1 MKRDLKHDLKR
12 MFRWFLFL
20 GILPMAFLSGCGVK
34 NGSQTEVEIAEED
47 LADAMDV
54 CSNGK
59 GYYVAAA
66 DKILLYDAKGNPGE
80 AYAFPERVIAQ
91 IAYGDAL
98 YALDMQNQSILKL
111 DKDGGIEDEY
121 ELDVEIA
128 DLIDFEA
135 VDSNVYLSVGV
146 QENDAYA
153 EHTYVLPWGGQRMEE
168 MLQEGVSMAGSG
180 SLLTYQHGRVI
191 GYEVSARAEE
201 NGEDYGSLGQGFG
214 TGLISF
220 CVDTHGRYYYCVDQK
235 VVKEEDG
242 MTEYLHDMDTD
253 YDVIAECGDTL
264 LLLKRFEKLT
274 LATKTAHV
282 QEFERTLMLY
292 GTGTDFDMLDGTHR
306 NLKSELETE
315 SGATVDYVSDIGM
328 NQETFL
334 TNLMSGSDKYDI
346 YRINGGDVTSFN
358 YVRNHAYVDL
368 SENAEIVKKLE
379 QWYPSVLEGCT
390 YEGEIF
396 AVPGGIGIELLY
408 CNEAAYPELAKE
420 DVSTWDSFLDV
431 IEKYDKE
438 VQFNKIRLE
447 SVLLEQYVAT
457 YCDTLEGEYQ
467 FDTEAFR
474 KVLQL
479 LRRIENMDIRYY
491 QGEGAPE
498 IFENGELFAFDT
510 MEPYVGEGVKFVP
523 LPSINGETSVSPV
536 RLIYN
541 IVNPNS
547 GQIELAME
555 YMSLLAECG
564 LYTMKDS
571 AGQYPLL
578 ESVFEN
584 HAKCVFGNYADYGR
598 TLEGYVNGTM
608 TENEAIQE
616 ITELTRRKLNQ

>member
-1 MKRDLKHDLKR
+1 MKRDVKR
-12 MFRWFLFL
+12 MFWRFLFP
-20 GILPMAFLSGCGVK
+20 GILAMAFLSGCGAK
-34 NGSQTEVEIAEED
+34 NGSQMEVEIAEED

-59 GYYVAAA
+59 NYYVAAA

-91 IAYGDAL
+91 VAYGDAL

-111 DKDGGIEDEY
+111 GKDGKIEGEHEFDIEF
-121 ELDVEIA
+121 VN
-128 DLIDFEA
+128 LIDFEA
-135 VDSNVYLSVGV
+135 VDSDVYLSVGA
-146 QENDAYA
+146 QDGE
-153 EHTYVLPWGGQRMEE
+153 EHTYILPWKEQRMEE
-168 MLQEGVSMAGSG
+168 VVKKGFPMAGGG
-180 SLLTYQHGRVI
+180 SLLTYQRGQLI
-191 GYEVSARAEE
+191 GYEPSDLKEE
-201 NGEDYGSLGQGFG
+201 VYGSLGQGVG
-214 TGLISF
+214 TALTSF
-220 CVDTHGRYYYCVDQK
+220 CVDSYGRYYYCVEQK

-242 MTEYLHDMDTD
+242 MAEYLHYMDTD

-264 LLLKRFEKLT
+264 LLLKRFERLT
-274 LATKTAHV
+274 LATKAAYV
-282 QEFERTLMLY
+282 QEYDQMLSLY
-292 GTGTDFDMLDGTHR
+292 GTGTTFDMLDGTR
-306 NLKSELETE
+306 RDLKSELE
-315 SGATVDYVSDIGM
+315 SQAGATVNRVSDIGM

-346 YRINGGDVTSFN
+346 YRINGGDATSFN

-379 QWYPSVLEGCT
+379 RWYSSVVEGCT
-390 YEGEIF
+390 YKGEIF
-396 AVPGGIGIELLY
+396 AVPGGAGIELLY

-420 DVSTWDSFLDV
+420 DISTWDSFLDV

-457 YCDTLEGEYQ
+457 YCDTLDGEYR

-491 QGEGAPE
+491 QGEDVPE

-523 LPSINGETSVSPV
+523 LPSINGEISVSPL

-547 GQIELAME
+547 GQTELAMA

-571 AGQYPLL
+571 AKQYPLL
-578 ESVFEN
+578 EDIFVN
-584 HAKCVFGNYADYGR
+584 HAKCVFGDFVDYGGA
-598 TLEGYVNGTM
+598 LEGYVSGAM
-608 TENEAIQE
+608 TEDEAIQE
-616 ITELTRRKLNQ
+616 ITELTQRKLNQ